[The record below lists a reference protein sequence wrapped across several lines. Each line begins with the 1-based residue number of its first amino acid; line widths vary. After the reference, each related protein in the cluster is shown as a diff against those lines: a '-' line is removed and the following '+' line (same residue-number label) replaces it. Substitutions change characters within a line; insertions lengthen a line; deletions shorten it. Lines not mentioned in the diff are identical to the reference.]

1 VKVEIVRRHG
11 VTVVME
17 SRRQPSDALTEAQE
31 DVVSLGSRKARPE
44 HDDRR
49 VNGRFGRAA
58 VSLEWCGSVAMSRG
72 LS

>member
-1 VKVEIVRRHG
+1 VR
-11 VTVVME
+11 VTVRVPWRRTWVME
-17 SRRQPSDALTEAQE
+17 GEGGDGEQPSDALTEAE
-31 DVVSLGSRKARPE
+31 ADVVSLGSRKARPE

-58 VSLEWCGSVAMSRG
+58 VSLERWMSRG